1 MIPKISIIVI
11 VYNTEEYLP
20 ACIDSLLNQTLSD
33 IEIIVV
39 NDCSQGN
46 CTEIVEEYQKKDTRI
61 RLISHSANKGIFEAR
76 KTGIKA
82 AAGKYIQHLDS
93 DDWLE
98 LNACEKIYYALTQT
112 NPQSD
117 VCYIGISHN
126 EADKESYPF
135 VFKNTS
141 LSKHEFQKG
150 ILNFRILGPN
160 NDLNPRNTLCY
171 GAVAYIIKREKALQA
186 VHLCEDTPH
195 LIMMEDFLLVN
206 AYLPFI
212 DTCICL
218 ADRLYHYRI
227 KVGVTS
233 INWEENFPKY
243 FADACYTIKKTKEIF
258 QKHDIDRYWGKTY
271 NKMLFNRIFPYFQTF
286 LRFPPCSQKRIL
298 NELQKNNAL
307 SLCIEVFITDVLYS
321 PHKFQAI
328 GEIKALKQTIK
339 NFGSIFYSF
348 GYRLLRTIGR
358 R

>member
-11 VYNTEEYLP
+11 VYNTEKYLP
-20 ACIDSLLNQTLSD
+20 ACIDSLLNQTLPD

-39 NDCSQGN
+39 DDCSPGK
-46 CTEIVEEYQKKDTRI
+46 CIEIIKEYQKKDKRI
-61 RLISHSANKGIFEAR
+61 HLISHSTNKGSFEAR

-82 AAGKYIQHLDS
+82 ATGEYIQHIDS

-98 LNACEKIYYALTQT
+98 LNACEKIYDALTQK
-112 NPQSD
+112 NQKLD
-117 VCYIGISHN
+117 ICCIGINHN
-126 EADKESYPF
+126 EGDKESYPF
-135 VFKNTS
+135 VLKNTL
-141 LSKHEFQKG
+141 LSKHEFQKA

-160 NDLNPRNTLCY
+160 NDLNPRNTLSY
-171 GAVAYIIKREKALQA
+171 GAVTYIIKREKALEA
-186 VHLCEDTPH
+186 IYLCGDTPH
-195 LIMMEDFLLVN
+195 LIMMEDFLLVS

-218 ADRLYHYRI
+218 DDRLYHYRL

-233 INWEENFPKY
+233 TDWEGNFPKY

-258 QKHDIDRYWGKTY
+258 QKYDIDKYWGKTY
-271 NKMLFNRIFPYFQTF
+271 NKMLFDRISPYFRTF
-286 LRFPPCSQKRIL
+286 MHFPPCSQKRIL
-298 NELQKNNAL
+298 NELQKNNTL
-307 SLCIEVFITDVLYS
+307 SLCIEIFITDVLHS

-328 GEIKALKQTIK
+328 GEIKALKLMIK

-348 GYRLLRTIGR
+348 GYRLLKAIGR